1 MRFPRWTLFPVALAV
16 ALAAAAPASARVAGK
31 VAFVHRA
38 AVYVKQTA
46 TPRAAAVRVSGVP
59 PARFAAITQDGRKV
73 VWSTR
78 GTAVAVRVRRS
89 TDSGPA
95 RRCSL
100 PGTGSSV
107 TPTWFGAS
115 GLRIGFIAAN
125 YTHGG
130 SAVRDRLGWM
140 LGDGTGARLT
150 FEAPA
155 GAIDRRK
162 LSWGANGMLFAMQP
176 AGSSFRDLY
185 AYRPGNDT
193 LVRITD
199 AQSAGHSSYS
209 QAVWS
214 RGGAMIAAVVDGN
227 LVVMEADGSHELIGP
242 PGRSPAFSP
251 DGRTL
256 AYIRPA
262 DGRVRAISTDFTF
275 RRGLLHAAA
284 SDVSW

>member
-1 MRFPRWTLFPVALAV
+1 M
-16 ALAAAAPASARVAGK
+16 
-31 VAFVHRA
+31 
-38 AVYVKQTA
+38 
-46 TPRAAAVRVSGVP
+46 
-59 PARFAAITQDGRKV
+59 
-73 VWSTR
+73 
-78 GTAVAVRVRRS
+78 
-89 TDSGPA
+89 
-95 RRCSL
+95 
-100 PGTGSSV
+100 

-130 SAVRDRLGWM
+130 SVVRDRLGWM

-193 LVRITD
+193 LVRITE

-275 RRGLLHAAA
+275 RRGLLHATA

>member
-59 PARFAAITQDGRKV
+59 PARFAAITQDGRKA

-89 TDSGPA
+89 TGSGPA
-95 RRCSL
+95 RRYSL

-125 YTHGG
+125 YTHAG

-150 FEAPA
+150 FEALA

-162 LSWGANGMLFAMQP
+162 LSWGANGM
-176 AGSSFRDLY
+176 
-185 AYRPGNDT
+185 
-193 LVRITD
+193 
-199 AQSAGHSSYS
+199 
-209 QAVWS
+209 
-214 RGGAMIAAVVDGN
+214 
-227 LVVMEADGSHELIGP
+227 
-242 PGRSPAFSP
+242 
-251 DGRTL
+251 
-256 AYIRPA
+256 
-262 DGRVRAISTDFTF
+262 
-275 RRGLLHAAA
+275 
-284 SDVSW
+284 